1 MVVLRLPLNNIRQTG
16 SLLDKLNVS
25 CNLKEETDTVRRKTM
40 KISLVTD
47 IGQRRSNNQDF
58 INKFDNKKGIT
69 LVILADGMGGHRA
82 GNIASEMTVTD
93 LGREW
98 ISTEFTELSQ
108 IRDWLITA
116 LEAENQRIY
125 ELGQTDE
132 YKGMGTTV
140 EALAIVDNNVIFAHV
155 GDSRIGLLHNGEY
168 ELLTSDHSL
177 VNELVKAG
185 QLTEEEAANHPQK
198 NIITQSIGQANP
210 VEPDLGVQVLEEDD
224 YLIINSDGLTNMITN
239 DEIVSILSQDKNL
252 DDKNNELVT
261 LANERGVLIISPL
274 LLSTPKVRKLN
285 DSDWQIICW
294 SLSDPQVYRTGWNG
308 RCLSCQRSN
317 S

>member
-1 MVVLRLPLNNIRQTG
+1 
-16 SLLDKLNVS
+16 
-25 CNLKEETDTVRRKTM
+25 M

-47 IGQRRSNNQDF
+47 IGQKRSNNQDF
-58 INKFDNKKGIT
+58 INKFDNKNGIT

-98 ISTEFTELSQ
+98 VDTEYTELGQ
-108 IRDWLITA
+108 IRDWLLRI
-116 LEAENQRIY
+116 LEAENRKVY

-140 EALAIVDNNVIFAHV
+140 EALAIVDNNVIYAHV
-155 GDSRIGLLHNGEY
+155 GDSRIGLLHQGEY
-168 ELLTSDHSL
+168 QLLTSDHSL

-210 VEPDLGVQVLEEDD
+210 VEPDLGIQVLEKND

-239 DEIVSILSQDKNL
+239 DEIVGILNQDKNL
-252 DDKNNELVT
+252 DVKNKELVT
-261 LANERGVLIISPL
+261 LANDRGGLDNITVALIHAESE
-274 LLSTPKVRKLN
+274 
-285 DSDWQIICW
+285 DA
-294 SLSDPQVYRTGWNG
+294 
-308 RCLSCQRSN
+308 
-317 S
+317 

>member
-1 MVVLRLPLNNIRQTG
+1 
-16 SLLDKLNVS
+16 
-25 CNLKEETDTVRRKTM
+25 M

-58 INKFDNKKGIT
+58 INKFDNEKGIT
-69 LVILADGMGGHRA
+69 LVVLADGMGGHRA
-82 GNIASEMTVTD
+82 GNIASEMTV
-93 LGREW
+93 
-98 ISTEFTELSQ
+98 TELSQ

-168 ELLTSDHSL
+168 KLLTSDHSL

-252 DDKNNELVT
+252 DDKNDELVT
-261 LANERGVLIISPL
+261 LANERGGLDNITIALIHAESEEA
-274 LLSTPKVRKLN
+274 
-285 DSDWQIICW
+285 
-294 SLSDPQVYRTGWNG
+294 
-308 RCLSCQRSN
+308 
-317 S
+317 

>member
-1 MVVLRLPLNNIRQTG
+1 
-16 SLLDKLNVS
+16 
-25 CNLKEETDTVRRKTM
+25 M

-47 IGQRRSNNQDF
+47 IGQKRSNNQDF
-58 INKFDNKKGIT
+58 INKFDNKQGIT

-98 ISTEFTELSQ
+98 VNTDYTELSQ
-108 IRDWLITA
+108 IRDWFLVS
-116 LEAENQRIY
+116 LENENKKVY

-132 YKGMGTTV
+132 FKGMGTTV
-140 EALAIVDNNVIFAHV
+140 EALAIVDNNVIYAHV
-155 GDSRIGLLHNGEY
+155 GDSRIGLLRHGEY
-168 ELLTSDHSL
+168 QLLTSDHSL

-210 VEPDLGVQVLEEDD
+210 VELDLGVQMLEEND

-239 DEIVSILSQDKNL
+239 DEIVEILNQDKNL
-252 DDKNNELVT
+252 DEKNKELVS
-261 LANERGVLIISPL
+261 LANDRGGLDNITIALIHVESEE
-274 LLSTPKVRKLN
+274 V
-285 DSDWQIICW
+285 
-294 SLSDPQVYRTGWNG
+294 
-308 RCLSCQRSN
+308 
-317 S
+317 

>member
-1 MVVLRLPLNNIRQTG
+1 
-16 SLLDKLNVS
+16 
-25 CNLKEETDTVRRKTM
+25 M

-47 IGQRRSNNQDF
+47 IGQKRSNNQDF
-58 INKFDNKKGIT
+58 INKFYNKQGIT

-98 ISTEFTELSQ
+98 VNTDYTELSQ
-108 IRDWLITA
+108 IRDWFLVS
-116 LEAENQRIY
+116 LENENKKVY

-132 YKGMGTTV
+132 FKGMGTTV
-140 EALAIVDNNVIFAHV
+140 EALAIVDNNVIYAHV
-155 GDSRIGLLHNGEY
+155 GDSRIGLLRHGEY
-168 ELLTSDHSL
+168 QLLTSDHSL

-210 VEPDLGVQVLEEDD
+210 VEPDLGVQILEEND

-239 DEIVSILSQDKNL
+239 DEIVEILNQDKNL
-252 DDKNNELVT
+252 DEKNKELVS
-261 LANERGVLIISPL
+261 LANDRGGLDNITIALIHVESEE
-274 LLSTPKVRKLN
+274 V
-285 DSDWQIICW
+285 
-294 SLSDPQVYRTGWNG
+294 
-308 RCLSCQRSN
+308 
-317 S
+317 

>member
-1 MVVLRLPLNNIRQTG
+1 
-16 SLLDKLNVS
+16 
-25 CNLKEETDTVRRKTM
+25 M

-47 IGQRRSNNQDF
+47 IGQKRSNNQDF
-58 INKFDNKKGIT
+58 INKFDNKNGIT

-98 ISTEFTELSQ
+98 INTDYTELSQ
-108 IRDWLITA
+108 IRDWLLVT
-116 LEAENQRIY
+116 LEAENRKVY

-140 EALAIVDNNVIFAHV
+140 EALAIVDNNVIYAHV
-155 GDSRIGLLHNGEY
+155 GDSRIGLLHQGEY
-168 ELLTSDHSL
+168 QLLTSDHSL

-210 VEPDLGVQVLEEDD
+210 VEPDLGVQVLEEND

-252 DDKNNELVT
+252 DDKNNEVVN
-261 LANERGVLIISPL
+261 LANERGGLDNITIALIHAESEEA
-274 LLSTPKVRKLN
+274 
-285 DSDWQIICW
+285 
-294 SLSDPQVYRTGWNG
+294 
-308 RCLSCQRSN
+308 
-317 S
+317 